1 MASLP
6 FIQFRYLKAAL
17 LLLIFTFQRSHSLK
31 SKRINDYFFL
41 IFFFRFFGLDFLLL
55 GFCCCC
61 CFGVFFCFVCKGR
74 LFYLPIQSLGID
86 V

>member
-41 IFFFRFFGLDFLLL
+41 IFFFFRFFGLDFFVVGVLLL
-55 GFCCCC
+55 LLFR
-61 CFGVFFCFVCKGR
+61 GVFLFC
-74 LFYLPIQSLGID
+74 L
-86 V
+86 